1 MPSSRTESSHPD
13 RDRLASE
20 RGLHRLF
27 SWAVTVSPNQIPVDA
42 RRRATQ
48 ILFDDISAM
57 VGAWREPEFRRL
69 FPILMQSSR
78 GSVSTVF
85 CQPGTKADPE
95 TAAVVNAA
103 AANWLELDE
112 GYRTTPCHAGLYVLP
127 ALLASA
133 EADGTSTDTLVA
145 TLAVAY
151 ELITRVARAF
161 PQQPAVMQSHGRFA
175 ALGAAMAVALHR
187 RMTAQ
192 QLMDVASAA
201 VTLITPSP
209 RNHLALGALVRNV
222 WAAAGARSGMNIAD
236 WVVADIAGCPGSIYD
251 VYCTV
256 LRGGCQPAALTED
269 LGESWAVTQGYTK
282 MYACCQHLHA
292 AVEAALDIRALV
304 WEKGVGN
311 VAAIHVLT
319 HDLALPLQNARPH
332 NTLSAKFSMAHAIAA
347 ALLAGQG
354 GASAFHSG
362 TVRDPA
368 TQALRERVTMA
379 PWPGAIPPAPN
390 DRPARVEIRFTD
402 GSLLVGECLSA
413 RGGAD
418 RPFAPEELMDKMRQL
433 TGDTFPMLAE
443 VAARAIE
450 GHSPLLSRPWSET
463 VRVMQAQALTEA
475 S

>member
-1 MPSSRTESSHPD
+1 MSSLRTASPHTD
-13 RDRLASE
+13 QDRLACE
-20 RGLHRLF
+20 QGLQRLF
-27 SWAVTVSPNQIPVDA
+27 SWAVAVRPDEIPADA
-42 RRRATQ
+42 RRRARQ

-57 VGAWREPEFRRL
+57 AGAWHEPEFQRL
-69 FPILMQSSR
+69 YPVLMQSSR

-95 TAAVVNAA
+95 TAAVVNAVS
-103 AANWLELDE
+103 ANWLELDE

-133 EADGTSTDTLVA
+133 EADGTSMDTMIA

-151 ELITRVARAF
+151 ELITRVAQAF

-175 ALGAAMAVALHR
+175 ALGAAMAVSLHR
-187 RMTAQ
+187 RLTAS
-192 QLMDVASAA
+192 QLMDAASAA
-201 VTLITPSP
+201 VTLITPAP

-222 WAAAGARSGMNIAD
+222 WAAAGARSGMNVVD
-236 WVVADIAGCPGSIYD
+236 WAAAGIAGSPGGIYD

-256 LRGGCQPAALTED
+256 LRGGFRPEALTEG
-269 LGESWAVTQGYTK
+269 LGESWAVTRGYTK

-292 AVEAALDIRALV
+292 AVEAALDIRVMV
-304 WEKGVGN
+304 WEKGVDN
-311 VAAIHVLT
+311 VAGIHVLT
-319 HDLALPLQNARPH
+319 HELALPLQNARPH

-354 GASAFHSG
+354 GATAFHSG
-362 TVRDPA
+362 TVADSA
-368 TQALRERVTMA
+368 MQALRERVTMA
-379 PWPGAIPPAPN
+379 PWPEPIPPAPN

-402 GSLLVGECLSA
+402 GSSLAGECLSA

-418 RPFAPEELMDKMRQL
+418 RPFAPDELMDKIRQL
-433 TGDTFPMLAE
+433 TSETFPGLAE
-443 VAARAIE
+443 VAARVIE
-450 GHSPLLSRPWSET
+450 GHSPLLGRPWPET
-463 VRVMQAQALTEA
+463 VRAMQARALTEA